1 MRRIQALVGAVRGL
15 RFDTL
20 VARTTIVLILG
31 IATVQIVGLQ
41 TYRASLSADLS
52 DATERRLADRL
63 LTIKRTVA
71 GLPEKLREDAA
82 HDLSS
87 GAIEAHWSPDERA
100 VEADGTNALW
110 VDLQARLIELA
121 PELAEGGL
129 IVGAQAG
136 EAPDPHVALISLRL
150 PDGSWLNVSLL
161 SWTPRIPGAPQTVMV
176 AWLIA
181 AVALATAV
189 LLVRWISRP
198 LGKFA
203 EAANGFYTTGRVAAV
218 PETGPY
224 EVAVLA
230 RAFNDLQDRLARSI
244 EDRTQALAAV
254 SHDLKTP
261 ITRLRLRTE
270 EIDNDPLARSIAHD
284 LDEMERMIDQTLSYL
299 RGDRS
304 DEPLR
309 PVDLVAI
316 LETVTD
322 DLSDQG
328 AAVTFQGPRAAVI
341 AGRRLGL
348 KRAFVNLVGNAVKY
362 GGTAQVT
369 VAENV
374 AQVTVTID
382 DDGAGI
388 APADRERVLLPF
400 VRLES
405 SRNNATG
412 GFGLGLTIARAV
424 IDGHGGTLDLDS
436 APSGGLRVSVT
447 LPKTSA

>member
-1 MRRIQALVGAVRGL
+1 MKGPRALLRAAL
-15 RFDTL
+15 AFRFDTL
-20 VARTTIVLILG
+20 VARTTLVLILG

-63 LTIKRTVA
+63 LTIKRTLA
-71 GLPEKLREDAA
+71 GLPEELREDAA
-82 HDLSS
+82 HDLSL
-87 GAIEAHWSPDERA
+87 GAIEAHWSRDEHA
-100 VEADGTNALW
+100 IEGDDSNPLW
-110 VDLQARLIELA
+110 TDLQARLLDLA
-121 PELAEGGL
+121 PELGEGGL
-129 IVGAQAG
+129 IVGEQAG
-136 EAPDPHVALISLRL
+136 ASPDPHVALISMRL
-150 PDGSWLNVSLL
+150 TDGTWLNVSLL
-161 SWTPRIPGAPQTVMV
+161 SWTPRIPSAPQTVMV

-181 AVALATAV
+181 AVALATAA

-198 LGKFA
+198 LGRFA
-203 EAANGFYTTGRVAAV
+203 EAANGFYSTGKVAAV

-224 EVAVLA
+224 EVAILA

-244 EDRTQALAAV
+244 DDRTQALAAV

-261 ITRLRLRTE
+261 ITRLRLRAE
-270 EIDNDPLARSIAHD
+270 EIESDALARSIGQD

-322 DLSDQG
+322 DQTDQG
-328 AAVTFQGPRAAVI
+328 AVVSLAGPRAAVVS
-341 AGRRLGL
+341 GRRLGL
-348 KRAFVNLVGNAVKY
+348 KRAFGNLVGNAVKY
-362 GGTAQVT
+362 GGTARVSVSERDQ
-369 VAENV
+369 NV
-374 AQVTVTID
+374 IVVID
-382 DDGAGI
+382 DDGNGI
-388 APADRERVLLPF
+388 AAFDRDRVLLPF

-405 SRNNATG
+405 SRNSKTG

-424 IDGHGGTLDLDS
+424 IDGHGGSLDLGDG
-436 APSGGLRVSVT
+436 PTGGLRVTVS
-447 LPKTSA
+447 LPRQGH

>member
-1 MRRIQALVGAVRGL
+1 MRRVRALWGAARRL
-15 RFDTL
+15 RLDTL

-63 LTIKRTVA
+63 VTIKRTLA
-71 GLPEKLREDAA
+71 GLPEELREDAA

-87 GAIEAHWSPDERA
+87 GAIEAHWSRDERA
-100 VEADGTNALW
+100 VEADSPNALW

-129 IVGAQAG
+129 TIGPQDGLAS
-136 EAPDPHVALISLRL
+136 DPHVALISMRL
-150 PDGSWLNVSLL
+150 ADDTWLNVSLL
-161 SWTPRIPGAPQTVMV
+161 SWTPRIPGAPQTVLV
-176 AWLIA
+176 VWLIA

-198 LGKFA
+198 LAQFA
-203 EAANGFYTTGRVAAV
+203 EAANGFYTTGKVATV

-230 RAFNDLQDRLARSI
+230 RAFNDLQDRLARSV

-261 ITRLRLRTE
+261 ITRLRLRAE
-270 EIDNDPLARSIAHD
+270 EIESNPLARSITQD

-304 DEPLR
+304 DETLR
-309 PVDLVAI
+309 QVDLVAI

-322 DLSDQG
+322 DLIDQG
-328 AAVTFQGPRAAVI
+328 AAVTFAGPRSAVVS
-341 AGRRLGL
+341 GRRLGL
-348 KRAFVNLVGNAVKY
+348 KRAFANLVGNAIKY
-362 GGTAQVT
+362 GGTARVS
-369 VAENV
+369 VAEHSGR
-374 AQVTVTID
+374 VTVTID
-382 DDGAGI
+382 DDGEGI

-412 GFGLGLTIARAV
+412 GFGLGLTIAAAV
-424 IDGHGGTLDLDS
+424 IDGHDGTLTFDT
-436 APSGGLRVSVT
+436 APSGGLRVSVS
-447 LPKTSA
+447 LPGQSS

>member
-1 MRRIQALVGAVRGL
+1 
-15 RFDTL
+15 
-20 VARTTIVLILG
+20 
-31 IATVQIVGLQ
+31 VGLQ

-63 LTIKRTVA
+63 LTIKRTLT
-71 GLPEKLREDAA
+71 GLPEELREDAA

-129 IVGAQAG
+129 IVGAQGG
-136 EAPDPHVALISLRL
+136 ESPDPHVALISMRL
-150 PDGSWLNVSLL
+150 VDGTWLNVSLL

-176 AWLIA
+176 AWMIA

-198 LGKFA
+198 LGRFA

-261 ITRLRLRTE
+261 ITRLRLRAE
-270 EIDNDPLARSIAHD
+270 EIDSDPLARSIAHD

-304 DEPLR
+304 DEPMR

-328 AAVTFQGPRAAVI
+328 GVVTLQGPRAAVI
-341 AGRRLGL
+341 SGRRLGL
-348 KRAFVNLVGNAVKY
+348 KRAFANLVGNAVKY
-362 GGTAQVT
+362 GGTARVS
-369 VAENV
+369 VAENA

-382 DDGAGI
+382 DDGEGI
-388 APADRERVLLPF
+388 APADRERVRLPF

-405 SRNNATG
+405 SRNSTTG
-412 GFGLGLTIARAV
+412 GFGLGLTIAGAV

-447 LPKTSA
+447 LPKPAA

>member
-1 MRRIQALVGAVRGL
+1 MRRIKALWGAVRGL

-63 LTIKRTVA
+63 LTIKRTLT
-71 GLPEKLREDAA
+71 GLPEELREDAA

-129 IVGAQAG
+129 IVGAQGG
-136 EAPDPHVALISLRL
+136 ESPDPHVALISMRL
-150 PDGSWLNVSLL
+150 VDGTWLNVSLL

-176 AWLIA
+176 AWMIA

-198 LGKFA
+198 LGRFA

-261 ITRLRLRTE
+261 ITRLRLRAE
-270 EIDNDPLARSIAHD
+270 EIDSDPLARSIAHD

-299 RGDRS
+299 HGDRS
-304 DEPLR
+304 DEPMR

-328 AAVTFQGPRAAVI
+328 GVVTLQGPRAAVI
-341 AGRRLGL
+341 SGRRLGL
-348 KRAFVNLVGNAVKY
+348 KRAFANLVGNAVKY
-362 GGTAQVT
+362 GGTARVS
-369 VAENV
+369 VAENA

-382 DDGAGI
+382 DDGEGI
-388 APADRERVLLPF
+388 APADRERVRLPF

-405 SRNNATG
+405 SRNSTTG
-412 GFGLGLTIARAV
+412 GFGLGLTIAGAV

-447 LPKTSA
+447 LPKPAA

>member
-1 MRRIQALVGAVRGL
+1 VRRIKALWGAVRGL

-63 LTIKRTVA
+63 LTIKRTLT
-71 GLPEKLREDAA
+71 GLPEELREDAA

-129 IVGAQAG
+129 IVGAQGG
-136 EAPDPHVALISLRL
+136 ESPDPHVALISMRL
-150 PDGSWLNVSLL
+150 VDGTWLNVSLL

-176 AWLIA
+176 AWMIA

-198 LGKFA
+198 LGRFA

-261 ITRLRLRTE
+261 ITRLRLRAE
-270 EIDNDPLARSIAHD
+270 EIDSDPLARSIAHD

-304 DEPLR
+304 DEPMR

-328 AAVTFQGPRAAVI
+328 GVVTLQGPRAAVI
-341 AGRRLGL
+341 SGRRLGL
-348 KRAFVNLVGNAVKY
+348 KRAFANLVGNAVKY
-362 GGTAQVT
+362 GGTARVS
-369 VAENV
+369 VAENA

-382 DDGAGI
+382 DDGEGI
-388 APADRERVLLPF
+388 APADRERVRLPF

-405 SRNNATG
+405 SRNSTTG
-412 GFGLGLTIARAV
+412 GFGLGLTIAGAV

-447 LPKTSA
+447 LPKPAA

>member
-1 MRRIQALVGAVRGL
+1 MRRIKALLRAARAF

-20 VARTTIVLILG
+20 VARTTIVLIFG
-31 IATVQIVGLQ
+31 IGTVQIVGLQ

-63 LTIKRTVA
+63 LTIKRTLA
-71 GLPEKLREDAA
+71 GLPENLREDAA

-87 GAIEAHWSPDERA
+87 GAIEAHWSRDERA
-100 VEADGTNALW
+100 VDADRDNALW

-121 PELAEGGL
+121 PELAERGL
-129 IVGAQAG
+129 IVGAQEG
-136 EAPDPHVALISLRL
+136 LTPDPHVALISMRL
-150 PDGSWLNVSLL
+150 ADGTWLTVSLL
-161 SWTPRIPGAPQTVMV
+161 SWTPRIPSAPQTVLV
-176 AWLIA
+176 AWMIA

-189 LLVRWISRP
+189 LLVRWISQP
-198 LGKFA
+198 LARFA
-203 EAANGFYTTGRVAAV
+203 DAAHGFYTTGKVAAV

-261 ITRLRLRTE
+261 ITRLRLRAE
-270 EIDNDPLARSIAHD
+270 EIDSDPLARAIAHD

-322 DLSDQG
+322 DLTDQG
-328 AAVTFQGPRAAVI
+328 AVVSLAGPRAAVVP
-341 AGRRLGL
+341 GRRLGL
-348 KRAFVNLVGNAVKY
+348 KRAFGNIVGNAVKY
-362 GGTAQVT
+362 GGTARVSVSERGQDV
-369 VAENV
+369 VV
-374 AQVTVTID
+374 VID
-382 DDGAGI
+382 DDGEGI
-388 APADRERVLLPF
+388 AVADRDRVLLPF

-405 SRNNATG
+405 SRNSTTG

-424 IDGHGGTLDLDS
+424 IDGHGGALALGDGPT
-436 APSGGLRVSVT
+436 GGLRVTVS
-447 LPKTSA
+447 LPGPGR

>member
-1 MRRIQALVGAVRGL
+1 MRRIKALLRAARAF

-20 VARTTIVLILG
+20 VARTTIVLIFG
-31 IATVQIVGLQ
+31 IGTVQIVGLQ

-63 LTIKRTVA
+63 LTIKRTLA
-71 GLPEKLREDAA
+71 GLPENLREDAA

-87 GAIEAHWSPDERA
+87 GAIEAHWSRDERA
-100 VEADGTNALW
+100 VDADRDNALW

-121 PELAEGGL
+121 PELAERGL
-129 IVGAQAG
+129 IVGAQEG
-136 EAPDPHVALISLRL
+136 LTPDPHVALISMRL
-150 PDGSWLNVSLL
+150 ADGTWLTVSLL
-161 SWTPRIPGAPQTVMV
+161 SWTPRIPSAPQTVLV
-176 AWLIA
+176 AWMIA

-189 LLVRWISRP
+189 LLVRWISQP
-198 LGKFA
+198 LARFA
-203 EAANGFYTTGRVAAV
+203 DAAHGFYTTGKVAAV

-261 ITRLRLRTE
+261 ITRLRLRAE
-270 EIDNDPLARSIAHD
+270 EIDSDPLARAIAHD

-322 DLSDQG
+322 DLTDQG
-328 AAVTFQGPRAAVI
+328 AVVSLAGPRAAVVP
-341 AGRRLGL
+341 GRRLGL
-348 KRAFVNLVGNAVKY
+348 KRAFGNIVGNAVKY
-362 GGTAQVT
+362 GGTARVSVSERGQDV
-369 VAENV
+369 VV
-374 AQVTVTID
+374 VID
-382 DDGAGI
+382 DDGEGI
-388 APADRERVLLPF
+388 AFADRDRVL
-400 VRLES
+400 
-405 SRNNATG
+405 
-412 GFGLGLTIARAV
+412 
-424 IDGHGGTLDLDS
+424 
-436 APSGGLRVSVT
+436 
-447 LPKTSA
+447 

>member
-1 MRRIQALVGAVRGL
+1 MRRIKALWGAVRGL

-63 LTIKRTVA
+63 LTIKRTLT
-71 GLPEKLREDAA
+71 GLPEELREDAA

-129 IVGAQAG
+129 IVGAQGG
-136 EAPDPHVALISLRL
+136 ESPDPHVALISMRL
-150 PDGSWLNVSLL
+150 VDGTWLNVSLL

-176 AWLIA
+176 AWMIA

-198 LGKFA
+198 LGRFA

-261 ITRLRLRTE
+261 ITRLRLRAE
-270 EIDNDPLARSIAHD
+270 EIDSDPLARSIAHD

-304 DEPLR
+304 DEPMR

-328 AAVTFQGPRAAVI
+328 GVVTLQGPRAAVI
-341 AGRRLGL
+341 SGRRLGL
-348 KRAFVNLVGNAVKY
+348 KRAFANLVGNAVKY
-362 GGTAQVT
+362 GGTARVS
-369 VAENV
+369 VAENA

-382 DDGAGI
+382 DDGEGI
-388 APADRERVLLPF
+388 APADRERVRLPF

-405 SRNNATG
+405 SRNSTTG
-412 GFGLGLTIARAV
+412 GFGLGLTIAGAV

-447 LPKTSA
+447 LPKPAA

>member
-1 MRRIQALVGAVRGL
+1 VRRIEALWGAVRAL

-63 LTIKRTVA
+63 LTIKRTLN

-100 VEADGTNALW
+100 VKADGTNALW

-136 EAPDPHVALISLRL
+136 EAPDPHVALISMRL
-150 PDGSWLNVSLL
+150 SDGTWLNVSLL
-161 SWTPRIPGAPQTVMV
+161 SWTPRIPSAPQTVMV
-176 AWLIA
+176 AWMIA

-198 LGKFA
+198 LGRFA

-261 ITRLRLRTE
+261 ITRLRLRAE
-270 EIDNDPLARSIAHD
+270 EIESDPLARSIAHD

-328 AAVTFQGPRAAVI
+328 AAVTFQGPRAAVVT
-341 AGRRLGL
+341 GRRLGL
-348 KRAFVNLVGNAVKY
+348 KRAFANLVGNAVKY
-362 GGTAQVT
+362 GGTARVT

-374 AQVTVTID
+374 AKVIITID
-382 DDGAGI
+382 DDGEGI
-388 APADRERVLLPF
+388 APSDRERVRLPF

-412 GFGLGLTIARAV
+412 GFGLGLTIAGAV
-424 IDGHGGTLDLDS
+424 IDGHGGTLELDS

-447 LPKTSA
+447 LPKPAA

>member
-1 MRRIQALVGAVRGL
+1 MKGPRALLQAALAF

-31 IATVQIVGLQ
+31 IATVQIIGLQ

-52 DATERRLADRL
+52 DATEQRLADRL
-63 LTIKRTVA
+63 LTIKRTLA
-71 GLPEKLREDAA
+71 GLPEDLREDAA

-87 GAIEAHWSPDERA
+87 GAIEAHWSRDDRA
-100 VEADGTNALW
+100 IAADGPNRLW
-110 VDLQARLIELA
+110 TDLQTRLVELA
-121 PELAEGGL
+121 PELGEGGL
-129 IVGAQAG
+129 IVGEQAG
-136 EAPDPHVALISLRL
+136 ASPDLHVALISMRL
-150 PDGSWLNVSLL
+150 TDGTWLNVSLL

-176 AWLIA
+176 AWMIA

-198 LGKFA
+198 LGRFA
-203 EAANGFYTTGRVAAV
+203 EAANGFYSTGKVAKV

-244 EDRTQALAAV
+244 DDRTQALAAV

-261 ITRLRLRTE
+261 ITRLRLRAE
-270 EIDNDPLARSIAHD
+270 EIDIDPLSRAIAHD

-309 PVDLVAI
+309 SVDLVAI

-322 DLSDQG
+322 DLTDQG
-328 AAVTFQGPRAAVI
+328 AVVSFVGPRAAVVS
-341 AGRRLGL
+341 GRRLGL
-348 KRAFVNLVGNAVKY
+348 KRAFANLVGNAVKY
-362 GGTAQVT
+362 GGTARVSVSERGQDV
-369 VAENV
+369 VV
-374 AQVTVTID
+374 VID
-382 DDGAGI
+382 DDGEGI
-388 APADRERVLLPF
+388 AAADRDRVFLPF

-405 SRNNATG
+405 SRNNKTG

-424 IDGHGGTLDLDS
+424 VDGHGGALELGEGPT
-436 APSGGLRVSVT
+436 AGLRVTVS
-447 LPKTSA
+447 LPRQGA

>member
-1 MRRIQALVGAVRGL
+1 VKGPRALLQAALAF

-31 IATVQIVGLQ
+31 IATVQIIGLQ

-52 DATERRLADRL
+52 DATEQRLADRL
-63 LTIKRTVA
+63 LTIKRTLA
-71 GLPEKLREDAA
+71 GLPEDLREDAA

-87 GAIEAHWSPDERA
+87 GAIEAHWSRDDRA
-100 VEADGTNALW
+100 IAADGPNRLW
-110 VDLQARLIELA
+110 TDLQTRLVELA
-121 PELAEGGL
+121 PELGEGGL
-129 IVGAQAG
+129 IVGEQAG
-136 EAPDPHVALISLRL
+136 ASPDLHVALISMRL
-150 PDGSWLNVSLL
+150 TDGTWLNVSLL

-176 AWLIA
+176 AWMIA

-198 LGKFA
+198 LGRFA
-203 EAANGFYTTGRVAAV
+203 EAANGFYSTGKVAKV

-244 EDRTQALAAV
+244 DDRTQALAAV

-261 ITRLRLRTE
+261 ITRLRLRAE
-270 EIDNDPLARSIAHD
+270 EIDIDPLSRAIAHD

-309 PVDLVAI
+309 SVDLVAI

-322 DLSDQG
+322 DLTDQG
-328 AAVTFQGPRAAVI
+328 AVVSFVGPRAAVVS
-341 AGRRLGL
+341 GRRLGL
-348 KRAFVNLVGNAVKY
+348 KRAFANLVGNAVKY
-362 GGTAQVT
+362 GGTARVSVSERGQDV
-369 VAENV
+369 VV
-374 AQVTVTID
+374 VID
-382 DDGAGI
+382 DDGEGI
-388 APADRERVLLPF
+388 AAADRDRVFLPF

-405 SRNNATG
+405 SRNNKTG

-424 IDGHGGTLDLDS
+424 VDGHGGALELGEGPT
-436 APSGGLRVSVT
+436 AGLRVTVS
-447 LPKTSA
+447 LPRQGA

>member
-1 MRRIQALVGAVRGL
+1 M
-15 RFDTL
+15 
-20 VARTTIVLILG
+20 LILG

-63 LTIKRTVA
+63 LTIKRTLT
-71 GLPEKLREDAA
+71 GLPEELREDAA

-129 IVGAQAG
+129 IVGAQGG
-136 EAPDPHVALISLRL
+136 ESPDPHVALISMRL
-150 PDGSWLNVSLL
+150 VDGTWLNVSLL

-176 AWLIA
+176 AWMIA

-198 LGKFA
+198 LGRFA

-261 ITRLRLRTE
+261 ITRLRLRAE
-270 EIDNDPLARSIAHD
+270 EIDSDPLARSIAHD

-299 RGDRS
+299 HGDRS
-304 DEPLR
+304 DEPMR

-328 AAVTFQGPRAAVI
+328 GVVTLQGPRAAVI
-341 AGRRLGL
+341 SGRRLGL
-348 KRAFVNLVGNAVKY
+348 KRAFANLVGNAVKY
-362 GGTAQVT
+362 GGTARVS
-369 VAENV
+369 VAENA

-382 DDGAGI
+382 DDGEGI
-388 APADRERVLLPF
+388 APADRERVRLPF

-405 SRNNATG
+405 SRNSTTG
-412 GFGLGLTIARAV
+412 GFGLGLTIAGAV

-447 LPKTSA
+447 LPKPAA

>member
-1 MRRIQALVGAVRGL
+1 MRRIKALWGAVRGL

-63 LTIKRTVA
+63 LTIKRTLT
-71 GLPEKLREDAA
+71 GLPEELREDAA

-129 IVGAQAG
+129 IVGAQGG
-136 EAPDPHVALISLRL
+136 ESPDPHVALISMRL
-150 PDGSWLNVSLL
+150 VDGTWLNVSLL

-176 AWLIA
+176 AWMIA

-198 LGKFA
+198 LGRFA

-261 ITRLRLRTE
+261 ITRLRLRAE
-270 EIDNDPLARSIAHD
+270 EIDSDHLARSIAHD

-304 DEPLR
+304 DEPMR

-328 AAVTFQGPRAAVI
+328 GVVTLQGPRAAVI
-341 AGRRLGL
+341 SGRRLGL
-348 KRAFVNLVGNAVKY
+348 KRAFANLVGNAVKY
-362 GGTAQVT
+362 GGTARVS
-369 VAENV
+369 VAENA

-382 DDGAGI
+382 DDGEGI
-388 APADRERVLLPF
+388 APADRERVRLPF

-405 SRNNATG
+405 SRNSTTG
-412 GFGLGLTIARAV
+412 GFGLGLTIAGAV

-447 LPKTSA
+447 LPKPAA

>member
-1 MRRIQALVGAVRGL
+1 MRRIKALLRAARAF

-20 VARTTIVLILG
+20 VARTTIVLIFG
-31 IATVQIVGLQ
+31 IGTVQIVGLQ

-63 LTIKRTVA
+63 LTIKRTLA
-71 GLPEKLREDAA
+71 GLPENLREDAA

-87 GAIEAHWSPDERA
+87 GAIEAHWSRDERA
-100 VEADGTNALW
+100 VDADRDNALW

-121 PELAEGGL
+121 PELAERGL
-129 IVGAQAG
+129 IVGAQEG
-136 EAPDPHVALISLRL
+136 LTPDPHVALISMRL
-150 PDGSWLNVSLL
+150 ADGTWLTVSLL
-161 SWTPRIPGAPQTVMV
+161 SWTPRIPSAPQTVLV
-176 AWLIA
+176 AWMIA

-189 LLVRWISRP
+189 LLVRWISQP
-198 LGKFA
+198 LARFA
-203 EAANGFYTTGRVAAV
+203 DAAHGFYTTGKVAAV

-261 ITRLRLRTE
+261 ITRLRLRAE
-270 EIDNDPLARSIAHD
+270 EIDSDPLARAIAHD

-322 DLSDQG
+322 DLTDQG
-328 AAVTFQGPRAAVI
+328 AVVSLAGPRAAVVP
-341 AGRRLGL
+341 GRRLGL
-348 KRAFVNLVGNAVKY
+348 KRAFGNIVGNAVKY
-362 GGTAQVT
+362 GGTARVSVSERGQDV
-369 VAENV
+369 VV
-374 AQVTVTID
+374 VID
-382 DDGAGI
+382 DDGEGI
-388 APADRERVLLPF
+388 AFADRDRVLLPF

-405 SRNNATG
+405 SRNSTTG

-424 IDGHGGTLDLDS
+424 IDGHGGALALGDGPT
-436 APSGGLRVSVT
+436 GGLRVTVS
-447 LPKTSA
+447 LPGPGR

>member
-1 MRRIQALVGAVRGL
+1 MKRLRALLQAALAF

-52 DATERRLADRL
+52 DATEQRLADRL
-63 LTIKRTVA
+63 LTIKRTLA
-71 GLPEKLREDAA
+71 GLPEGLREDAA

-87 GAIEAHWSPDERA
+87 GAIEAHWSRDQRA
-100 VEADGTNALW
+100 VEADATNPLW
-110 VDLQARLIELA
+110 TDLQTRLVELA
-121 PELAEGGL
+121 PELGEGGL
-129 IVGAQAG
+129 SVGEQAG
-136 EAPDPHVALISLRL
+136 QSPDPHVALISMRL
-150 PDGSWLNVSLL
+150 TDGTWLNVSLL

-176 AWLIA
+176 AWMIA
-181 AVALATAV
+181 AVALATAI

-198 LGKFA
+198 LGRFA
-203 EAANGFYTTGRVAAV
+203 EAANGFYTTGKVAAV

-230 RAFNDLQDRLARSI
+230 RAFNDLQGRLARSI
-244 EDRTQALAAV
+244 DDRTQALAAV

-261 ITRLRLRTE
+261 ITRLRLRAE
-270 EIDNDPLARSIAHD
+270 EIDSQPLARSIAHD

-304 DEPLR
+304 DEPIR

-322 DLSDQG
+322 DQTDQG
-328 AAVTFQGPRAAVI
+328 AVVSFAGPRAAVVP
-341 AGRRLGL
+341 GRRLGL
-348 KRAFVNLVGNAVKY
+348 KRAFGNLVGNAVKY
-362 GGTAQVT
+362 GGTAR
-369 VAENV
+369 VAVSEN
-374 AQVTVTID
+374 AQDVVVVID
-382 DDGAGI
+382 DDGQGI
-388 APADRERVLLPF
+388 AAADRDRVLLPF

-405 SRNNATG
+405 SRNNKTG

-424 IDGHGGTLDLDS
+424 IDGHGGTLELGEG
-436 APSGGLRVSVT
+436 PTGGLRVTVS
-447 LPKTSA
+447 LPRQGR

>member
-1 MRRIQALVGAVRGL
+1 VRRIKALWGAVRGL

-63 LTIKRTVA
+63 LTIKRTLT
-71 GLPEKLREDAA
+71 GLPEELREDAA

-129 IVGAQAG
+129 IVGAQGG
-136 EAPDPHVALISLRL
+136 ESPDPHVALISMRL
-150 PDGSWLNVSLL
+150 VDGTWLNVSLL

-176 AWLIA
+176 AWMIA

-198 LGKFA
+198 LGRFA

-261 ITRLRLRTE
+261 ITRLRLRAE
-270 EIDNDPLARSIAHD
+270 EIDSDPLARSIAHD

-299 RGDRS
+299 HGDRS
-304 DEPLR
+304 DEPMR

-328 AAVTFQGPRAAVI
+328 GVVTLQGPRAAVI
-341 AGRRLGL
+341 SGRRLGL
-348 KRAFVNLVGNAVKY
+348 KRAFANLVGNAVKY
-362 GGTAQVT
+362 GGTARVS
-369 VAENV
+369 VAENA

-382 DDGAGI
+382 DDGEGI
-388 APADRERVLLPF
+388 APADRERVRLPF

-405 SRNNATG
+405 SRNSTTG
-412 GFGLGLTIARAV
+412 GFGLGLTIAGAV

-447 LPKTSA
+447 LPKPAA

>member
-1 MRRIQALVGAVRGL
+1 
-15 RFDTL
+15 
-20 VARTTIVLILG
+20 
-31 IATVQIVGLQ
+31 
-41 TYRASLSADLS
+41 
-52 DATERRLADRL
+52 
-63 LTIKRTVA
+63 
-71 GLPEKLREDAA
+71 
-82 HDLSS
+82 
-87 GAIEAHWSPDERA
+87 
-100 VEADGTNALW
+100 
-110 VDLQARLIELA
+110 
-121 PELAEGGL
+121 
-129 IVGAQAG
+129 
-136 EAPDPHVALISLRL
+136 
-150 PDGSWLNVSLL
+150 
-161 SWTPRIPGAPQTVMV
+161 MV
-176 AWLIA
+176 AWMIA

-198 LGKFA
+198 LGRFA

-261 ITRLRLRTE
+261 ITRLRLRAE
-270 EIDNDPLARSIAHD
+270 EIESDPLARSIAHD

-328 AAVTFQGPRAAVI
+328 AAVTFQGPRAAVVT
-341 AGRRLGL
+341 GRRLGL
-348 KRAFVNLVGNAVKY
+348 KRAFANLVGNAVKY
-362 GGTAQVT
+362 GGTARVT

-374 AQVTVTID
+374 AKVIITID
-382 DDGAGI
+382 DDGEGI
-388 APADRERVLLPF
+388 APSDRERVRLPF

-412 GFGLGLTIARAV
+412 GFGLGLTIAGAV
-424 IDGHGGTLDLDS
+424 IDGHGGTLELDS

-447 LPKTSA
+447 LPKPAA

>member
-1 MRRIQALVGAVRGL
+1 MKGLRALLRAVLAL

-52 DATERRLADRL
+52 DATEQRLADRL
-63 LTIKRTVA
+63 LTIKRTLA
-71 GLPEKLREDAA
+71 GLPENLREDAA

-87 GAIEAHWSPDERA
+87 GAIEAHWSQYERA
-100 VEADGTNALW
+100 VKAGETNPLW
-110 VDLQARLIELA
+110 VDLQARLVELA

-129 IVGAQAG
+129 SVAAQDGAI
-136 EAPDPHVALISLRL
+136 PDPHVALISMRL
-150 PDGSWLNVSLL
+150 TDGTWLNVSLL
-161 SWTPRIPGAPQTVMV
+161 SWTPRVPGAPQTVMV
-176 AWLIA
+176 AWMIA

-189 LLVRWISRP
+189 LLVRWISLP
-198 LGKFA
+198 LGRFA
-203 EAANGFYTTGRVAAV
+203 EAANGFYTTGKVAAV

-244 EDRTQALAAV
+244 NDRTQALAAV

-261 ITRLRLRTE
+261 ITRLRLRAE
-270 EIDNDPLARSIAHD
+270 EVDSDPLARSISHD

-322 DLSDQG
+322 DLTDQG
-328 AAVTFQGPRAAVI
+328 ASVTFGGPRAAVVT
-341 AGRRLGL
+341 GRRLGL
-348 KRAFVNLVGNAVKY
+348 KRAFGNLVGNAVKY
-362 GGTAQVT
+362 GGTARVSVTESAGQV
-369 VAENV
+369 N
-374 AQVTVTID
+374 VTID
-382 DDGAGI
+382 DDGEGI
-388 APADRERVLLPF
+388 DPADRERVLLPF

-405 SRNNATG
+405 SRNNKTG
-412 GFGLGLTIARAV
+412 GFGLGLTIATAV
-424 IDGHGGTLDLDS
+424 IDGHGGRLTLEA
-436 APSGGLRVSVT
+436 APTGGLRVSVS
-447 LPKTSA
+447 LPKPSS

>member
-1 MRRIQALVGAVRGL
+1 MRRLEALLRAAFSF

-31 IATVQIVGLQ
+31 IATVQVVGLQ
-41 TYRASLSADLS
+41 TYRASLSQDLS
-52 DATERRLADRL
+52 EATERRLADRL
-63 LTIKRTVA
+63 LTIKRTLA
-71 GLPEKLREDAA
+71 RLPDELREEAA

-87 GAIEAHWSPDERA
+87 GAIEAHWSRDDRA
-100 VEADGTNALW
+100 VEADTENAMW
-110 VDLQARLIELA
+110 VDLQARLVELA

-129 IVGAQAG
+129 IVGEQADQS
-136 EAPDPHVALISLRL
+136 PDPHVALISMRL
-150 PDGSWLNVSLL
+150 TDGTWLNVSLL
-161 SWTPRIPGAPQTVMV
+161 SWTPRIPGAPQTALV
-176 AWLIA
+176 AWMIA
-181 AVALATAV
+181 LVALATAI

-198 LGKFA
+198 LARFA
-203 EAANGFYTTGRVAAV
+203 QAANGFYTTGKVAAV

-224 EVAVLA
+224 EVAILA

-261 ITRLRLRTE
+261 ITRLRFRAEDIENETLVRAVTQ
-270 EIDNDPLARSIAHD
+270 D

-316 LETVTD
+316 LKTVTD
-322 DLSDQG
+322 DLTDQG
-328 AAVTFQGPRAAVI
+328 ASVVLSGLRAAVVT
-341 AGRRLGL
+341 GRRLGL
-348 KRAFVNLVGNAVKY
+348 KRALGNLVGNAVKY
-362 GGTAQVT
+362 GGSARVSVSTSAKDVV
-369 VAENV
+369 VAIE
-374 AQVTVTID
+374 
-382 DDGAGI
+382 DDGPGI
-388 APADRERVLLPF
+388 AAADRERVFLPF

-405 SRNNATG
+405 SRNSATG

-424 IDGHGGTLDLDS
+424 IDGHGGKLELADS
-436 APSGGLRVSVT
+436 PSGGLCVTVS
-447 LPKTSA
+447 LPKQAS